1 MPITGH
7 TELDNP
13 STSKYIEGVS
23 VKPPPFWNETP
34 KLWFAHI
41 EAQFKNSNVS
51 AEITKYNITVAALE
65 QKILNTVSDIV
76 LSPPEETQYT
86 AIIEALIARLS
97 DSESV
102 QLKML
107 FSELDLGDKRPSQ
120 LLREMRNLA
129 IGKVN
134 DNVLKPLWL
143 QQLPQQVQAILAVST
158 EALDK
163 LAEMGDKILE
173 TCGRYQCVGE
183 FSANTNPGATKSES
197 LTLSTILDKINELS
211 KEVRELRRSRSTSR
225 NRNHLNRRSSNYR
238 NRSKSREGICWYHRR
253 FGKKSTRCTKPCSFV
268 ADFEKSEN

>member
-1 MPITGH
+1 MPNTGD

-13 STSKYIEGVS
+13 STSKYIEGVL

-41 EAQFKNSNVS
+41 EAQFKNCHVS
-51 AEITKYNITVAALE
+51 AEITKHNITVAALE

-76 LSPPEETQYT
+76 LSPPVENQYT
-86 AIIEALIARLS
+86 ALKEALIAHLS

-102 QLKML
+102 QLKKL
-107 FSELDLGDKRPSQ
+107 FSKLDLGDKRPSQ

-129 IGKVN
+129 MGKVN

-158 EALDK
+158 ETLDK

-183 FSANTNPGATKSES
+183 FSANRNSEATKSES
-197 LTLSTILDKINELS
+197 LNLSTILDIINELS
-211 KEVRELRRSRSTSR
+211 KEVSELGRSRSTSR
-225 NRNHLNRRSSNYR
+225 NKNNFNRQSSNYR
-238 NRSKSREGICWYHRR
+238 NRSNSREGRDHGPDKG
-253 FGKKSTRCTKPCSFV
+253 FMPGH
-268 ADFEKSEN
+268 DG